1 MENSMNQVE
10 NPYNSINKK
19 DIEATNNK
27 HRNRMDQIRQARADH
42 FNGRS
47 KINRNNKEGIDRTF
61 YG

>member
-42 FNGRS
+42 F
-47 KINRNNKEGIDRTF
+47 
-61 YG
+61 